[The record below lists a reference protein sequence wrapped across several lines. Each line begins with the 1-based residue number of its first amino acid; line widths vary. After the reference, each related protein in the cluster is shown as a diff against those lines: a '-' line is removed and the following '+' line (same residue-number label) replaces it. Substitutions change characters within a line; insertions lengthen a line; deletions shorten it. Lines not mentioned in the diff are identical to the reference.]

1 MKKGTFTLWKGPLI
15 GKRFWLSEFVE
26 IYPYLHYN
34 NITIYYRIKYL
45 CIFLFSIYFYSFFS
59 SYQHF
64 SHSTCRSLRDVA
76 IPNRITMF
84 IKEWCIKVDQCT
96 RIVPPTGTALFCT
109 SVIIVII
116 CTELVSNYSMWSK
129 CITYQKNVG
138 SELTY

>member
-1 MKKGTFTLWKGPLI
+1 MHF
-15 GKRFWLSEFVE
+15 S
-26 IYPYLHYN
+26 
-34 NITIYYRIKYL
+34 
-45 CIFLFSIYFYSFFS
+45 FSIYFYSFFS

-64 SHSTCRSLRDVA
+64 SHSTFRSLRDVA
-76 IPNRITMF
+76 IPNRITMI

-129 CITYQKNVG
+129 CITYQKKCWKWINVL
-138 SELTY
+138 EQDYEFNQEYCYIKQVVTFHTNNKLQIQTR